1 MTFLKKRK
9 GILDGVCISGGEPT
23 LSDGLEEFLGKI
35 KELGYAVKLDTNGSR
50 PKIVKHLS
58 EAGLIDKVAMDIK
71 ACPDNY
77 GNLTGIE
84 KPDMDSIFETA
95 DFLLHG
101 NLDYEFRTTVVREL
115 HTQKDFEEFVQ
126 LGEYLGYLDTDMQK
140 NTTQWY
146 LQQLK
151 TEIDILA
158 GEIPVKKKLYR
169 SLGVLSGIF
178 LAILLL

>member
-1 MTFLKKRK
+1 MLKII
-9 GILDGVCISGGEPT
+9 GAVLVIFACAA
-23 LSDGLEEFLGKI
+23 
-35 KELGYAVKLDTNGSR
+35 LGYKKSAAISDRL
-50 PKIVKHLS
+50 
-58 EAGLIDKVAMDIK
+58 
-71 ACPDNY
+71 
-77 GNLTGIE
+77 
-84 KPDMDSIFETA
+84 
-95 DFLLHG
+95 FLLACI
-101 NLDYEFRTTVVREL
+101 FRENAEKYLKNSEL
-115 HTQKDFEEFVQ
+115 TQKDFEEFVQ

>member
-1 MTFLKKRK
+1 MLKII
-9 GILDGVCISGGEPT
+9 GAVLVIFACAA
-23 LSDGLEEFLGKI
+23 
-35 KELGYAVKLDTNGSR
+35 LGYKKSAAISDRLFLLR
-50 PKIVKHLS
+50 
-58 EAGLIDKVAMDIK
+58 E
-71 ACPDNY
+71 
-77 GNLTGIE
+77 IE
-84 KPDMDSIFETA
+84 KLLLLLMGEITYRREALPEAVLRVSGKVQEPLCSFVKETA
-95 DFLLHG
+95 EMAQKYQGERFACI
-101 NLDYEFRTTVVREL
+101 FRENAEKYLKNSEL
-115 HTQKDFEEFVQ
+115 TQKDFEEFVQ